1 MAGAAVPNPLTNDQK
16 VHWNNFVDYLQKTG
30 YKGSKAL
37 DNRNMAM
44 GENLLAKFNQMNP
57 GSQIRYED
65 VPMVQSELQKYRQDL
80 VNRWKSGKAEGTPDI
95 KTEDDIMPGIS
106 QVDGWLGSKTS
117 SYKFPT
123 AVVTQSDGN
132 KVNYGVDTKLYD
144 AYMAAKNKQK

>member
-95 KTEDDIMPGIS
+95 KTEDDIMGGLSP
-106 QVDGWLGSKTS
+106 VDGWLGSKTS